1 MRPKQWIK
9 NILLFAALVF
19 SNNIFNLEMI
29 GLALQGFVVF
39 CLVSSAGYIYND
51 LKDIEADR
59 LHPKK
64 RFRPLAAGELSP
76 TFAVAFMLV
85 SGVGALAAAWF
96 INPNFFLSAL
106 GYLAIT
112 LSYSFYF
119 KHLVILDVMGITAGF
134 IVRAVAGAMVIG
146 VPISPWFVVC
156 TAFFALFLAINKRL
170 SELKLLQGDAGAHRK
185 NLQEYSPE
193 LLQQMLNLVA
203 ACTVMSYALY
213 TFGSSHTPWLM
224 ATLPFVIYGIF
235 RWQYLVEQK
244 GEGGAPVQTFL
255 RDRALQI
262 DVVLYII
269 TAIAA
274 ISVESVP

>member
-1 MRPKQWIK
+1 MRPKQWLK

-19 SNNIFNLEMI
+19 SNNMFNVEMI
-29 GLALQGFVVF
+29 LLALQGFVVF

-76 TFAVAFMLV
+76 TFAVAFMIV
-85 SGVGALAAAWF
+85 TGIGALAAAWVL
-96 INPNFFLSAL
+96 NTDFFFSAL

-112 LSYSFYF
+112 LSYTFFF
-119 KHLVILDVMGITAGF
+119 KPMVILDVMGITAGF
-134 IVRAVAGAMVIG
+134 IVRAVAGALVIS

-170 SELKLLQGDAGAHRK
+170 SELKLLQDGAGAHRK

-193 LLQQMLNLVA
+193 HLKQMLNLVA
-203 ACTVMSYALY
+203 SCTVMSYALY
-213 TFGSSHTPWLM
+213 TFGSSHKPWLM

-255 RDRALQI
+255 RDRPLQI
-262 DVVLYII
+262 DVVLYVV

-274 ISVESVP
+274 IALE